1 MKKLFSIGGLK
12 ITLEVDSG
20 DYKIIL
26 DKALEAFVAGPFDVP
41 DIRFQVDTTSPFPNL
56 DLCREIFTSN
66 PEGLWTVLEYK
77 DKTGYFIA
85 LQSDVVRKIKPYKI
99 IRADRKFADFII
111 YTRPDD
117 EGIIFP
123 MEYPFADLAVSG
135 HININRIG
143 MVLHSAC
150 LTLGGRGYLFAGVSG
165 SGKSTISELWQQDQD
180 AEVLTDERVIIR
192 EFQSDLCAFG
202 TPWHGTSDAH
212 KNIGAPIEKIFFI
225 KHGKENKVSPISKTE
240 AANRLMVRCFPTFW
254 NREGM
259 EFALEFCSLLA
270 QRKDCYDF
278 QFVPDQSAINFI
290 KKLVVGKQLS

>member
-1 MKKLFSIGGLK
+1 MKKSFSIGELK
-12 ITLEVDSG
+12 ISLEFDCG
-20 DYKIIL
+20 DYEIFL
-26 DKALEAFVAGPFDVP
+26 DGALETFAVRPFDVP
-41 DIRFQVDTTSPFPNL
+41 DIRFQVDSASPFPNI
-56 DLCREIFTSN
+56 DSCRKIFTSN
-66 PEGLWTVLEYK
+66 PDGLWTVLEDR

-85 LQSDVVRKIKPYKI
+85 LQNDTVRKIKPYKI

-117 EGIIFP
+117 EGRLFP

-143 MVLHSAC
+143 IVLHSAC
-150 LTLGGRGYLFAGVSG
+150 LTLDGRGYLFAGVSG
-165 SGKSTISELWQQDQD
+165 SGKSTISEIWRQDQN

-192 EFQSDLCAFG
+192 EFQNDLRAFG

-225 KHGKENKVSPISKTE
+225 KHGKENKVTSISKTE

-259 EFALEFCSLLA
+259 EFALEFCSLVA
-270 QRKDCYDF
+270 QIKDCYDF
-278 QFVPDQSAINFI
+278 QFVPDQSATKFI
-290 KKLVVGKQLS
+290 SKLVAGKQA